1 MSKKTKQMVNVRD
14 VLAGYKY
21 YQRILYNEVISVIEY
36 QGLPDSLPKQII
48 ENNLLRTGYSPIWN
62 DKNFGLIT
70 MTHGGSWAGG
80 LSGQDIYFRPTVY
93 TGANPNTSN
102 IRFKIYP
109 YWEMTSRKAGLPEE
123 EGVVVFNSALD
134 SSMVFGPSRGIS
146 NVVNRYA
153 RLLAEIDS
161 SIATLVVNSRAT
173 AIATATTQATAEAV
187 RLVLDKVKE
196 GSDDVVIN
204 KNSMQAIKK
213 LFENIPSNSEIQYL
227 IDAKQKILGEYYE
240 RVGIL
245 KLSEKRERYISSEID
260 SHNEVLDLVL
270 EGMIE
275 QRQKDF
281 EFVNQLFGTNIRVSL
296 HQYDALID
304 EDTTPEETPEEE
316 RPEQQEEAVLN
327 DDN

>member
-1 MSKKTKQMVNVRD
+1 MSKTLKKMTNVRS
-14 VLAGYKY
+14 VYGGYKY
-21 YQRILYNEVISVIEY
+21 YQRVLYNEVISVIDYE
-36 QGLPDSLPKQII
+36 GMPKTIPTQIL
-48 ENNLLRTGYSPIWN
+48 ENNLLRTGFSPIWN
-62 DKNFGLIT
+62 DDKFGLIT
-70 MTHGGSWAGG
+70 MTQGASWAGG
-80 LSGQDIYFRPTVY
+80 LSGQDIYYRPTVY
-93 TGANPNTSN
+93 TGANPNLMN

-109 YWEMTSRKAGLPEE
+109 NHEMSIRQVLPEK
-123 EGVVVFNSALD
+123 EGVVIFNSALD
-134 SSMVFGPSRGIS
+134 SSIVYGAPRGIS
-146 NVVNRYA
+146 DIVNRYA

-161 SIATLVVNSRAT
+161 SIATLIVNSRAT

-227 IDAKQKILGEYYE
+227 IDAKQKVLGEFYE

-270 EGMIE
+270 EGMIQ
-275 QRQKDF
+275 QRQEGLDHMN
-281 EFVNQLFGTNIRVSL
+281 ELFGTSVSVKL
-296 HQYDALID
+296 KQFDMSQT
-304 EDTTPEETPEEE
+304 EDYEDIGNGMFEETTTEEVDQNE
-316 RPEQQEEAVLN
+316 N
-327 DDN
+327 N